1 MYAYLNS
8 FNYPCFVL
16 ASFQFHSFIHVFNK
30 LKLSSILFII
40 LSQTPKPKIYENHL
54 FDRLC
59 GGSIQLSDSA
69 DGTEVSAETGTD
81 ILVSVVDF

>member
-1 MYAYLNS
+1 MFCIGVVSIS
-8 FNYPCFVL
+8 FI
-16 ASFQFHSFIHVFNK
+16 HSFIHVFNK

-81 ILVSVVDF
+81 ILLSVVDF